1 MAFRSVR
8 MLPAAFQRST
18 TTEAAGR
25 TKAFGT
31 NNKRV
36 ALGEIGNKQLQHTKK
51 SGKSNQLKKFEVKEE
66 PSMDAMDM
74 EDDALVD
81 LPAGVTDIDELDA
94 SDPQLV
100 ADYVTE
106 IHTYMH
112 QLEVEQGVR
121 SEYMKGIQQE
131 VTPNMRSILID
142 WLVEVQVRF
151 KLIPE
156 TMQLTVNVLDRYLSI
171 ERIAKSKL
179 QLVGIVAMLIA
190 SKYEEMWPPEV
201 RDFMW
206 VADNAYS
213 RAEIISM
220 EQKMLR
226 VLDYSFGTPLPLH
239 FLQRCV
245 KASGADS
252 QTQKLGEYI
261 LELSTVNYE
270 LASMKPSIKA
280 AAALNAANQIVA
292 GKPTEWSAQLQH
304 YSMYTADDFAEA
316 TVHMNKMLKGS
327 EKSKHQAV
335 RHKWSKTKTYNAIS
349 TIPELSSFI
358 AQL

>member
-1 MAFRSVR
+1 MAEHPS
-8 MLPAAFQRST
+8 AAT
-18 TTEAAGR
+18 
-25 TKAFGT
+25 
-31 NNKRV
+31 RV
-36 ALGEIGNKQLQHTKK
+36 
-51 SGKSNQLKKFEVKEE
+51 
-66 PSMDAMDM
+66 
-74 EDDALVD
+74 LV
-81 LPAGVTDIDELDA
+81 LTD
-94 SDPQLV
+94 
-100 ADYVTE
+100 
-106 IHTYMH
+106 
-112 QLEVEQGVR
+112 
-121 SEYMKGIQQE
+121 YMKGIQQE
-131 VTPNMRSILID
+131 VTSNMRSILID

-190 SKYEEMWPPEV
+190 SKYEEMETWPPEV

-239 FLQRCV
+239 FLQRCI

-261 LELSTVNYE
+261 LELSMVNYE
-270 LASMKPSIKA
+270 LASIKPSLKA

-304 YSMYTADDFAEA
+304 YSRYSADDFAEA
-316 TVHMNKMLKGS
+316 TTHMNKMLKGS

-335 RHKWSKTKTYNAIS
+335 RHKWSKTKTYNSIS
-349 TIPELSSFI
+349 AIPELSSFI